1 MPLESQHLEFK
12 RELTDS
18 LEREVVGF
26 LNSRDGGHIRVGVDD
41 DGTVVGL
48 SNAHDDQLRI
58 KDRLKHN
65 IQPSCM
71 GLFDVLLEEE
81 GDKNWIRLVVAGGK
95 EKPYYL
101 RKLGMSPRGCFL
113 RVGSA
118 TDPMTAR
125 QIDELFA
132 SRTRNSLGLI
142 ASPRQNLR
150 FTQLQIYYQGAGL
163 QPGPLFTR
171 NLELEREDGSF
182 NLAAFLLADANS
194 VSIRFAKYSGVD
206 RVGLT
211 ENEEFGNCCLVKAAN
226 QLLDRLEVENRTLSR
241 ITPRQREDRKNFDP
255 VAIREAV
262 INAIVHNDYSYDG
275 SPKVELFA
283 DRLEITSTG
292 GIPRGLSEQEF
303 LDGYSMP
310 VNKELMRVFRDLDM
324 VEHLGSGIPRILRAY
339 SPECFQFTENFV
351 RIVFPAGVKTVS
363 TTQENDSTTQETIRE
378 GRPTTQE
385 NGTTTQETTLEG
397 NDTTQ
402 ENDSTT
408 QETTREGRPTTQE
421 NDSATQETIQKI
433 DTTTQEKLIEILR
446 MDSTA
451 TRESLAAEL
460 GITPDGVKYHLDRL
474 RKAGRIQRLGS
485 TKAGRWEVLD

>member
-1 MPLESQHLEFK
+1 MPLESQHLELK
-12 RELTDS
+12 RELTDL

-118 TDPMTAR
+118 TEPMTAR

-142 ASPRQNLR
+142 ASPRQDLR

-194 VSIRFAKYSGVD
+194 ISIRFAKYSGAD
-206 RVGLT
+206 RVGLI

-339 SPECFQFTENFV
+339 PRECFQFTENFV
-351 RIVFPAGVKTVS
+351 RIVFYAGARVVS
-363 TTQENDSTTQETIRE
+363 TTQETTQE
-378 GRPTTQE
+378 GGHTTQE
-385 NGTTTQETTLEG
+385 NGTTTQQTALEG
-397 NDTTQ
+397 NGTTQ
-402 ENDSTT
+402 ENDPAT
-408 QETTREGRPTTQE
+408 QETTQEGGHTTQE
-421 NDSATQETIQKI
+421 NGTTTQQTALEGNG
-433 DTTTQEKLIEILR
+433 TTQEKLIEILR
-446 MDSTA
+446 MDSAA

-474 RKAGRIQRLGS
+474 RRAGRIQRLGS